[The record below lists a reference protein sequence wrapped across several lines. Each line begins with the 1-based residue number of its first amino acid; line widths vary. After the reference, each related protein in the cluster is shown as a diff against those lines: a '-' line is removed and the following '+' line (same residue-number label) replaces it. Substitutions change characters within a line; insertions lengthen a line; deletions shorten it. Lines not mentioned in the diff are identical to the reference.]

1 MLALTAGDLFFAYG
15 FALRFWSA
23 ALEGGFGML
32 AQSTFGKALLTKH
45 LSQRACCKPLTAK
58 RLLQSACGN
67 GDGLNPGAV
76 HGVKTSC
83 QGGRWK
89 MLQNAVKL
97 KADQSHSKTKN

>member
-1 MLALTAGDLFFAYG
+1 VTFSLHAVLLYG
-15 FALRFWSA
+15 FDLRHWKA
-23 ALEGGFGML
+23 VLGCGR
-32 AQSTFGKALLTKH
+32 KALLAKH
-45 LSQRACCKPLTAK
+45 LS
-58 RLLQSACGN
+58 QSACGN

-76 HGVKTSC
+76 HRVKTSC

>member
-1 MLALTAGDLFFAYG
+1 MRFCFTVLVCGIG
-15 FALRFWSA
+15 RRFWDA
-23 ALEGGFGML
+23 GAKHFW
-32 AQSTFGKALLTKH
+32 QSTFYKALIV
-45 LSQRACCKPLTAK
+45 K

-76 HGVKTSC
+76 HRVKTSC

>member
-1 MLALTAGDLFFAYG
+1 VTFSLHAVLLYG
-15 FALRFWSA
+15 FDLRHWKAVLGCWRKALLAKHFW
-23 ALEGGFGML
+23 
-32 AQSTFGKALLTKH
+32 QSTFYKALIV
-45 LSQRACCKPLTAK
+45 K

-76 HGVKTSC
+76 HRVKTSC